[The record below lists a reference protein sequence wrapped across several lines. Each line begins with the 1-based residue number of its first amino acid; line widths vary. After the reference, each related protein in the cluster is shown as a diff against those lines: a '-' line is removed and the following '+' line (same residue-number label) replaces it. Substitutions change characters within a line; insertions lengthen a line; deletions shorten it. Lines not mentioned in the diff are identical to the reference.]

1 MSSPGFTLFTS
12 FHCQQCFL
20 LSRLV
25 ELDSLRKKTVSRERK
40 VSARYGKNDPDRT
53 IRQPS
58 ESKGGVRE
66 VYIKV

>member
-1 MSSPGFTLFTS
+1 MF
-12 FHCQQCFL
+12 CFA
-20 LSRLV
+20 RLV